1 MEKVMLP
8 VSKADILE
16 AISKFPRKDYE
27 SLLREIEKLVRTDRK
42 VTANL
47 VEAQELNMLSGL
59 ISIGGDSLEDTE
71 RVYASGGKETL
82 PRNSYR
88 HQGTRG

>member
-16 AISKFPRKDYE
+16 AIFKFPKKDFE
-27 SLLREIEKLVRTDRK
+27 SLLRQIEKLARTDTK
-42 VTANL
+42 ITARF

-59 ISIGGDSLEDTE
+59 ISIGGDVLVDTE
-71 RVYASGGKETL
+71 KVYD
-82 PRNSYR
+82 
-88 HQGTRG
+88 

>member
-8 VSKADILE
+8 VSKGDILQ

-27 SLLREIEKLVRTDRK
+27 SLLREIEKLARTDRK
-42 VTANL
+42 VTANFIE
-47 VEAQELNMLSGL
+47 VQELNMLSGL

-71 RVYASGGKETL
+71 RGYD
-82 PRNSYR
+82 
-88 HQGTRG
+88 

>member
-8 VSKADILE
+8 VSKADILQ
-16 AISKFPRKDYE
+16 AISKFPKKDYE
-27 SLLREIEKLVRTDRK
+27 SLLREIEKLAQKEKK
-42 VTANL
+42 VAAKY

-71 RVYASGGKETL
+71 RVYD
-82 PRNSYR
+82 
-88 HQGTRG
+88 

>member
-16 AISKFPRKDYE
+16 AISKFPKKDFE
-27 SLLREIEKLVRTDRK
+27 SLLRQIEKLARTDTK
-42 VTANL
+42 ITARF

-59 ISIGGDSLEDTE
+59 ISIGGDALEDAE
-71 RVYASGGKETL
+71 RVYD
-82 PRNSYR
+82 
-88 HQGTRG
+88 

>member
-8 VSKADILE
+8 VSKADILQ
-16 AISKFPRKDYE
+16 AISKFPKKDYE

-42 VTANL
+42 VTANFI
-47 VEAQELNMLSGL
+47 EAQELNMLSGL

-71 RVYASGGKETL
+71 RVYD
-82 PRNSYR
+82 
-88 HQGTRG
+88 

>member
-16 AISKFPRKDYE
+16 AISKFPKKDFE
-27 SLLREIEKLVRTDRK
+27 SLLRQIEKLARTDAK
-42 VTANL
+42 ITARF

-59 ISIGGDSLEDTE
+59 ISIGGDALEDAE
-71 RVYASGGKETL
+71 RVYD
-82 PRNSYR
+82 
-88 HQGTRG
+88 